1 VVINMSQTGNDIIT
15 ESDLENEQ
23 ITIKITDLILSIFTK
38 QVAVK
43 IFMIVFVLSVAL
55 SLIFAIIAAVN
66 GEYWLSAGI
75 VVAMIIVSASLVI
88 VYKIWDRFTTR

>member
-1 VVINMSQTGNDIIT
+1 MSQTGNDIIT